1 MLQVV
6 KASGVSPFSG
16 RALADSPWRVSGL
29 PGGIPSTGHPSG
41 GHFGIPRSALDRAQR
56 LG

>member
-6 KASGVSPFSG
+6 EASGVSPSSG
-16 RALADSPWRVSGL
+16 WALADPLRRLPDL
-29 PGGIPSTGHPSG
+29 PGGIPSTGRPSG